1 MDYALL
7 PHEIRNR
14 VIKDK
19 SDIIKYVERTKC
31 SSSFASFTSLINVL
45 EDIAIVG
52 IDSEDSNKLIYYVD
66 YDILRFHV
74 VYNKVKD
81 TMKIHH
87 KIDVYFQTK
96 DVNSVKRYKNKIG
109 KYNVQD
115 IDGVTYWVICKE
127 YDWSRINT

>member
-1 MDYALL
+1 M
-7 PHEIRNR
+7 
-14 VIKDK
+14 IKDK

-31 SSSFASFTSLINVL
+31 SSSFASFTSLINV
-45 EDIAIVG
+45 
-52 IDSEDSNKLIYYVD
+52 YYVD